1 MIKRIILFL
10 SLLCG
15 ISAFSLASSDDEQ
28 IEIVITDK
36 DTVPSRPTHRAPS
49 RIPLECYYDSG
60 MNCVLVKFK
69 SAVGEVM
76 IDLYNSMTGESV
88 NVTVLANG
96 TQIVPCPGDEGYC
109 TITFILSNGKQY
121 FGNFFL

>member
-1 MIKRIILFL
+1 M
-10 SLLCG
+10 
-15 ISAFSLASSDDEQ
+15 
-28 IEIVITDK
+28 
-36 DTVPSRPTHRAPS
+36 
-49 RIPLECYYDSG
+49 ECYYDSG

-96 TQIVPCPGDEGYC
+96 TQIIPCPGDDGYC

-121 FGNFFL
+121 FGDFLL

>member
-1 MIKRIILFL
+1 MIKRIILFVFLL
-10 SLLCG
+10 SG
-15 ISAFSLASSDDEQ
+15 VSALPLASDGGDT
-28 IEIVITDK
+28 IEIVITD
-36 DTVPSRPTHRAPS
+36 TGGVPSSPTHRTPS

-69 SAVGEVM
+69 SSVGEVM

-96 TQIVPCPGDEGYC
+96 TQIIPCPGDDGYC

-121 FGNFFL
+121 FGDFLL